1 MSNGEY
7 DSLRVK
13 GYRRPVSVLQIKANS
28 RAKYANCGQKN
39 MLAMLTPTS
48 TLLYL
53 IHNYDYTHNHNN
65 FSGGAGG
72 SIVAVK
78 SNPAVTL

>member
-39 MLAMLTPTS
+39 MLAI
-48 TLLYL
+48 